1 MSCSDFWL
9 EYNGF
14 ACATCINVQSIF
26 MAFLFVWKQVV
37 SQLSFGRLYRS
48 IKDAFPNAV
57 IGENH
62 GLYQE
67 TRPENP
73 YSLICI
79 SHAVIEDDRIIFQTV
94 VGEEVN
100 LSNRS
105 LTHTSNSI
113 QRVTL
118 PIHVPAS
125 EEDVSGVV
133 LVGFGSKP
141 TDFGRFQ
148 AMCEG
153 VLLTPAQGMQ
163 VQTKGVITWQISTGF
178 GGLTLISSVSN
189 TNPLE
194 VKLAITW
201 WTLLGSQLFKSYTT
215 KC

>member
-1 MSCSDFWL
+1 M
-9 EYNGF
+9 
-14 ACATCINVQSIF
+14 
-26 MAFLFVWKQVV
+26 
-37 SQLSFGRLYRS
+37 
-48 IKDAFPNAV
+48 
-57 IGENH
+57 
-62 GLYQE
+62 YQE

-118 PIHVPAS
+118 PIQVPAS

-201 WTLLGSQLFKSYTT
+201 
-215 KC
+215 